1 MSDSKRK
8 FLSESIPVQL
18 FLITAGA
25 IIAAIGLELFLVPNN
40 ILDGGV
46 IGLSIILSELTPLSL
61 SIFIIILNIPFIF
74 LGYKRMGVR
83 FTVNA
88 LYGIIVLSVATG
100 YLHRFDVVTDD
111 LFLATVIG
119 AVILGFGVGLV
130 MRMGGA
136 LDGTEIL
143 AILISKRR
151 PISVGQTVMIMNV
164 FIFIL
169 AGLLVFTWETTF
181 YSMITYFIASKVIDM
196 VVEGTE
202 ESLSVMVISDH
213 AEELAKSLIEN
224 VGRGVTF
231 LNGEGAFTN
240 DSKKVLYVVVDRLE
254 MADVRTAI
262 RETDPEAFV
271 IVQRVSEIS
280 GSNFKTP
287 VH

>member
-1 MSDSKRK
+1 MPSTNGKHQKTSM
-8 FLSESIPVQL
+8 PVQI

-25 IIAAIGLELFLVPNN
+25 VIAAIGLELFLVPND

-46 IGLSIILSELTPLSL
+46 IGLSIILSELTPLTL
-61 SIFIIILNIPFIF
+61 SVFIILLNIPFLI
-74 LGYKRMGVR
+74 LGYKRMGMR
-83 FTVNA
+83 FTANA
-88 LYGIIVLSVATG
+88 LYGIVVLSFATG

-151 PISVGQTVMIMNV
+151 PVSVGQTVMIMNV

-196 VVEGTE
+196 VVEGME
-202 ESLSVMVISDH
+202 ESLSVMVISDNPD
-213 AEELAKSLIEN
+213 ELAKSLIEN

-240 DSKKVLYVVVDRLE
+240 DRKKVIYIVVDRLE

-262 RETDPEAFV
+262 RKADPNAFV

-280 GSNFKTP
+280 GSNFKEP